1 MLEHVNWDKLITELA
16 LAILPVLGSWLTYLV
31 HQAAKWIKEQ
41 GQLPILD
48 KYLDILDQAVETTV
62 KALMPYVNDL
72 KEANQDGKL
81 TAEEIS
87 EVRQEALR
95 IVHSQLSDT
104 AQKILKRICKDID
117 QTIANRLE
125 AKLYDIKM
133 ANHKIN

>member
-1 MLEHVNWDKLITELA
+1 MLEHINWEKLITELA

-48 KYLDILDQAVETTV
+48 RYLDILDQAVETTV

-81 TAEEIS
+81 TAAEIAK
-87 EVRQEALR
+87 VRQEALR
-95 IVHSQLSDT
+95 MVHSQLSDT

-117 QTIANRLE
+117 QTISNRLE